1 MSSQICLQ
9 DGRIVGE
16 DSTEGPSMQR
26 LYGGVQ
32 FGLDRFQLAGSRQ
45 PARMLSAG
53 LAARQFVQP
62 SRHLSATLSAGLA
75 TRQFQRS
82 FGPMGIQPTR
92 VSAGIGL
99 DKFALA
105 GARQPAR
112 MMSAGLAAR
121 QFVQPARHLS
131 ATLSAGLATRQFQRS
146 FGPMG
151 VQPAAGLARG
161 VDLSLDNFNLS
172 EPKAAA
178 RQTVSFH
185 VDSGVNISAAFWS
198 SLESETSLPFNV
210 GDKHLLQKIF
220 NSHLSDR
227 RQEGDQFI
235 PPDGSYSHVQQLRR
249 LVMEEEAVQR
259 ERRRT
264 FLSEAFDPESPGPLF
279 PASWRPSAS
288 IMSREVTKGK
298 KHNCRL
304 LPRVEHESQADLLR
318 QAMRQTTPSFEKV
331 TEEGTC
337 FRIYRLGSLEARTT
351 QSSDGEEVIGV
362 VFSMLSATTTTSSD
376 LKQGGSKH
384 RDSDEVV
391 KISEYVEKTSR
402 GPCCFMVLTAESGS
416 TLVVKE
422 LEDGSLHHEESPVN
436 LDYRRTLAK
445 VLRSKD
451 CRGLG
456 WTMRAARALQN
467 DVYGQLGQK
476 CNLTGCQ
483 N

>member
-1 MSSQICLQ
+1 
-9 DGRIVGE
+9 
-16 DSTEGPSMQR
+16 MQR

-92 VSAGIGL
+92 VSAGVGL

-151 VQPAAGLARG
+151 VQPATGLARG

-172 EPKAAA
+172 EPKASA

-185 VDSGVNISAAFWS
+185 FDSGVNISAAFWS
-198 SLESETSLPFNV
+198 SLESETSSQFSSD
-210 GDKHLLQKIF
+210 DKHLLQRIF
-220 NSHLSDR
+220 NPNLSDR
-227 RQEGDQFI
+227 REEGDQFI

-249 LVMEEEAVQR
+249 LVMEEEAIQR
-259 ERRRT
+259 ERSQI
-264 FLSEAFDPESPGPLF
+264 FLSEAFDPDNPGPLF

-288 IMSREVTKGK
+288 IMSQEVTLGK
-298 KHNCRL
+298 KRTCRL
-304 LPRVEHESQADLLR
+304 LPRVDNEGQADLLR
-318 QAMRQTTPSFEKV
+318 QAMKQSVPSFEK
-331 TEEGTC
+331 TSEDGTY
-337 FRIYRLGSLEARTT
+337 FRIYRFGSLEARTT

-362 VFSMLSATTTTSSD
+362 IFSRFSATAATTSD

-384 RDSDEVV
+384 QDSDDIV
-391 KISEYVEKTSR
+391 KISEYVERTSCGSSLFGTLSR
-402 GPCCFMVLTAESGS
+402 KRQYMGNSGA
-416 TLVVKE
+416 K
-422 LEDGSLHHEESPVN
+422 
-436 LDYRRTLAK
+436 RRI
-445 VLRSKD
+445 
-451 CRGLG
+451 
-456 WTMRAARALQN
+456 AAS
-467 DVYGQLGQK
+467 
-476 CNLTGCQ
+476 
-483 N
+483 